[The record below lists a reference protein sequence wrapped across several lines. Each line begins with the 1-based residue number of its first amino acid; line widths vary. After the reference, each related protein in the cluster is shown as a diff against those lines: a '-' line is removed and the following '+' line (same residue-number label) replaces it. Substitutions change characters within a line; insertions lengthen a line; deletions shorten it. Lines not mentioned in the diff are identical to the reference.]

1 MKLLVARLAGAAA
14 LAALVGGCSGV
25 SHVIADNWPRALG
38 GLPEGV
44 PPRLDTP
51 PAYMPVHDMPPAR
64 DTKKMTPQER
74 AKFEADMAASRNQN
88 SREAQEL
95 KTEAP
100 ERLPPIHGS
109 TSRRAWHGCEAGRF
123 IGRFAREYSNKSWPA
138 PVLFRIIL
146 DERAARVRNSTCFAT

>member
-1 MKLLVARLAGAAA
+1 MNRVGCVANGRRLPVKLLVARLAGAAA

-100 ERLPPIHGS
+100 ERLPPIH
-109 TSRRAWHGCEAGRF
+109 
-123 IGRFAREYSNKSWPA
+123 
-138 PVLFRIIL
+138 
-146 DERAARVRNSTCFAT
+146 